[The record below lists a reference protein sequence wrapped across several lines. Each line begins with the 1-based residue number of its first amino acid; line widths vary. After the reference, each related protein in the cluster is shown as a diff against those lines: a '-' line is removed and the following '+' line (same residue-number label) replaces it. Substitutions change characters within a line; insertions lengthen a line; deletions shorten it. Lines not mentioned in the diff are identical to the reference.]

1 MPSSAARA
9 GWRILGLDPGSRF
22 TGYGVVDRHG
32 SRLRAVDHGRIA
44 LPRGAPLPER
54 LLRLSRELEG
64 LVDRHAPDA
73 AVLEALYHGVNP
85 RSLIVL
91 AQARG
96 ALLATLATGG
106 VEIHEYSPAEV
117 KTAVTGNGRADKRQ
131 VGRMVRMILGLG
143 DAEVSTDAGDAL
155 AVAICYAQRLRLDR
169 LERAAGAS
177 DDSSVNR

>member
-1 MPSSAARA
+1 VPSPA
-9 GWRILGLDPGSRF
+9 GRGRWRILGLDPGSRF
-22 TGYGVVDRHG
+22 TGFGVIDRRG

-44 LPRGAPLPER
+44 LPPGAPLPER
-54 LLRLSRELEG
+54 LVRLCRELEA

-143 DAEVSTDAGDAL
+143 DVEVSADAGDAL

-169 LERAAGAS
+169 LGRTAGAPGAGG
-177 DDSSVNR
+177 VNR